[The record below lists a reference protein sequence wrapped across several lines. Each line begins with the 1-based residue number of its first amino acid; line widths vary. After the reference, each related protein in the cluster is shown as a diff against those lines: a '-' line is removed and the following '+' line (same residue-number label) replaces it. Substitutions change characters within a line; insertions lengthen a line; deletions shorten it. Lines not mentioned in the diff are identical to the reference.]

1 MINTPGSIL
10 KAEREKQ
17 NKSLEEI
24 AHRLKLSP
32 DYLQAIEEGSYGSIP
47 AEIFV
52 KAYIRFYAD
61 ALGLDSDFILDLY
74 HKKETGPPVVRP
86 ATGEDEEIFSYRPLA
101 VMTALL
107 AIFTATALFMKAPVP
122 LEKRIIPPA
131 AVDSHN
137 NGVSVKETI
146 DKELPQDVV
155 PPAQDVV
162 LPAQDVVSPAKDVVP
177 SVQDVVPPAQDVVL
191 PAQDVVSPAKD
202 VVSPVQ
208 DVMPPVQ
215 DAVSPSKRGGSEKL
229 SLRIEATELTWASV
243 SIDGGERKE
252 WQLRA
257 GESKEFQAMEIFR
270 IKVGNAGG
278 TKLYFNGSY
287 LGELGDHG
295 KIVDIVLPDN
305 SNNHD
310 LR

>member
-74 HKKETGPPVVRP
+74 HKKETVPPVVHRE
-86 ATGEDEEIFSYRPLA
+86 TGEDEEIFSYRPLA
-101 VMTALL
+101 IMTALL

-122 LEKRIIPPA
+122 SEKRIIPPA

-146 DKELPQDVV
+146 DKQLPQDVV
-155 PPAQDVV
+155 PPAQDVM
-162 LPAQDVVSPAKDVVP
+162 L
-177 SVQDVVPPAQDVVL
+177 
-191 PAQDVVSPAKD
+191 
-202 VVSPVQ
+202 PVQ
-208 DVMPPVQ
+208 DV
-215 DAVSPSKRGGSEKL
+215 VSPSKRGGSEKL

-257 GESKEFQAMEIFR
+257 GESKEFQANEIFR

-287 LGELGDHG
+287 LGELGAHG
-295 KIVDIVLPDN
+295 KIVNIVLPDKVN
-305 SNNHD
+305 SH
-310 LR
+310 

>member
-74 HKKETGPPVVRP
+74 HKKETGPPVVHP
-86 ATGEDEEIFSYRPLA
+86 VTGEDEEIFSYRPLA

-155 PPAQDVV
+155 S
-162 LPAQDVVSPAKDVVP
+162 PAQDVVSPVQDVVSP
-177 SVQDVVPPAQDVVL
+177 VQDAVPPAQDVVSPVQDVVPPA
-191 PAQDVVSPAKD
+191 
-202 VVSPVQ
+202 Q

-257 GESKEFQAMEIFR
+257 GESKEFQANEIFR

-287 LGELGDHG
+287 LGELGAHG
-295 KIVDIVLPDN
+295 KIVDIVLPDKVN
-305 SNNHD
+305 SH
-310 LR
+310 